1 MALYGWHPGERSI
14 RQKLGFDKDPSLNWL
29 YTSVD
34 GDLPPEHG
42 VFHSTRLHFLPVT
55 TLDSLGRPW
64 GSVLAGPDGEPGF
77 ISTPKYTTLSFNI
90 KVWEGDPFFSN
101 SRDSGD
107 DEMLMA
113 GIGVELSTRR
123 RNKFAGKITKR
134 KGNDDGYQFEVHVNE
149 AIGNCPKYIPLRE
162 LVPHRGQ
169 PIMIYERRHLFDD
182 EELPDSVISFI
193 HSCDTTFFGTTYAAT
208 EDDASRFPSH
218 VGMNIR
224 GGRPGF
230 IRVRPSDNR
239 TLVLPDFS
247 GNRIMTSL
255 GNVEATP
262 LASLTLISFTTGD
275 ILYVTGRA
283 QNHVGSDAQKIMFL
297 QDRLTT
303 IYVTGYIF
311 VRDALPVR
319 QRPGTSVQRS
329 PYSPPVR
336 HLVEESA
343 PILRFDEDSPAIA
356 TLKNIV
362 LHSSTIATFTW
373 ESSRKLDIIPGQ
385 AIILDF
391 SGFIGHPGYQHMA
404 AGNPTSV
411 NDDRIRT
418 WTVSSTHL
426 TPTCTFSLTMREKP
440 GGAATGA
447 LFALVRKIAEF
458 QPALLGDM
466 SPLSLTISIVG
477 VTGDFTLLRS
487 TTKRLAL
494 FAGGI
499 GVTPFLSMLGGVIG
513 DGWDV
518 VLMLSTREPCFL
530 LPLIPKGGERLAVHV
545 FSDEPVP
552 EPETRSL
559 DVTVHR
565 GRLGPAYLV
574 DHREDWVG
582 RDMFVCGPESY
593 RDSILGGLAVAGVE
607 RERIQVEGFEY

>member
-1 MALYGWHPGERSI
+1 MALYGWHPGEQSI
-14 RQKLGFDKDPSLNWL
+14 RKKLGFDKDASLNWL

-34 GDLPPEHG
+34 GDLPPDHG
-42 VFHSTRLHFLPVT
+42 VFYATRLPFLPIT

-64 GSVLAGPDGEPGF
+64 GSILAGRDGEPGF
-77 ISTPKYTTLSFNI
+77 ISSPKYTTLSFNV
-90 KVWEGDPFFSN
+90 KVWDGDPFITN
-101 SRDSGD
+101 ARDSGT

-113 GIGVELSTRR
+113 GIGVEFSTRW
-123 RNKFAGKITKR
+123 RNNFAGKITKR
-134 KGNDDGYQFEVHVNE
+134 KGNVNGYQFEVHVNE
-149 AIGNCPKYIPLRE
+149 AIGNCPKYIPLRD
-162 LVPHRGQ
+162 LVPCQ
-169 PIMIYERRHLFDD
+169 ALPTLIYDKRHLPED
-182 EELPDSVISFI
+182 EELPESVISFI
-193 HSCDTTFFGTTYAAT
+193 QSSDTTFFGTTYAAA
-208 EDDASRFPSH
+208 EDNASRFPSH

-230 IRVRPSDNR
+230 IRVRPSDKR

-283 QNHVGSDAQKIMFL
+283 QNHIGPDAQKIMFL

-303 IYVTGYIF
+303 IYVTGCIF

-336 HLVEESA
+336 YLIEESA
-343 PILRFDEDSPAIA
+343 PILRFDDESPATA
-356 TLKNIV
+356 ALKSII

-373 ESSRKLDIIPGQ
+373 QSSRELDIVPGQ

-404 AGNPTSV
+404 PGNPTSV

-426 TPTCTFSLTMREKP
+426 APTRTFSLTLREKP

-447 LFALVRKIAEF
+447 LFSLARKVAEVR
-458 QPALLGDM
+458 PALLEDLL
-466 SPLSLTISIVG
+466 PLSLTVPIVG
-477 VTGDFTLLRS
+477 ITGQFTLPRGNS
-487 TTKRLAL
+487 KRLAL

-499 GVTPFLSMLGGVIG
+499 GVTPFLSMLGGTIG

-518 VLMLSTREPCFL
+518 VLVLSTREPAVL
-530 LPLIPKGGERLAVHV
+530 LPLIGEKESVGVRLFSGEVVPKSEN
-545 FSDEPVP
+545 
-552 EPETRSL
+552 
-559 DVTVHR
+559 VTMHP
-565 GRLGPAYLV
+565 GRVTSGYLV
-574 DHREDWVG
+574 DRQEDWVG
-582 RDMFVCGPESY
+582 RDIFVCGPDGYRESV
-593 RDSILGGLAVAGVE
+593 LEGLALAGVE
-607 RERIQVEGFEY
+607 KERIRIEGFEY